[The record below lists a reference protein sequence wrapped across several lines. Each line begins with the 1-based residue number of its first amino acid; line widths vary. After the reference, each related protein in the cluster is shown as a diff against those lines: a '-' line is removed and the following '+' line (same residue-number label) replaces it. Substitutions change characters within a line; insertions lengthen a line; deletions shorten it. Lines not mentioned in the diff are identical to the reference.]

1 MNPRYQ
7 ESKMKKAYGLLCS
20 VTVAAAL
27 LMGAVQAAE
36 PAAANTVQVAIL
48 GYKYDPPVLTV
59 PVGTTVVWTNRDDV
73 PHTVTSTDKTF
84 KSSAALDQGDS
95 YSYTFTA
102 AGTYN
107 YYCTVHPFMTAKVI
121 VQDAK
126 GG

>member
-1 MNPRYQ
+1 MLLIT
-7 ESKMKKAYGLLCS
+7 SVALFMGSVKAD
-20 VTVAAAL
+20 A
-27 LMGAVQAAE
+27 
-36 PAAANTVQVAIL
+36 PAANTVQIGIL
-48 GYKYDPPVLTV
+48 GYKFDPPVLTV

-84 KSSAALDQGDS
+84 KSSGALDQGDS

-121 VQDAK
+121 VQPAP

>member
-1 MNPRYQ
+1 M
-7 ESKMKKAYGLLCS
+7 KAYGLLCS
-20 VTVAAAL
+20 VTVLAAL

-36 PAAANTVQVAIL
+36 PTAANTVQVAIL
-48 GYKYDPPVLTV
+48 GYKFDPPVLTV

-84 KSSAALDQGDS
+84 KSSGALDQGDS

-102 AGTYN
+102 AGTYD

-121 VQDAK
+121 VQPTK

>member
-1 MNPRYQ
+1 
-7 ESKMKKAYGLLCS
+7 MKKAYGLLCS
-20 VTVAAAL
+20 VTVLAAL

-36 PAAANTVQVAIL
+36 PANTVQVSIL
-48 GYKYDPPVLTV
+48 GYKFDPPALTV

-84 KSSAALDQGDS
+84 KSSGALDQGDS

-102 AGTYN
+102 AGTYA

-121 VQDAK
+121 VQPVP